1 MTFVWPTSAALT
13 LGTLPSFRPTAALI
27 GALVTSCSSVS
38 TSVGVIACWV
48 APLVTD
54 ALSGCTRSCA
64 VAEYA
69 LGWDSEYPSEATK
82 PSTVTAITHHFRR
95 RRTAR

>member
-1 MTFVWPTSAALT
+1 MTLDRPTSAALT
-13 LGTLPSFRPTAALI
+13 LGTLPSFRATAALT

-38 TSVGVIACWV
+38 TSVGVTGCGL
-48 APLVTD
+48 PLVVIP
-54 ALSGCTRSCA
+54 AYWTRSCA
-64 VAEYA
+64 EAEYT